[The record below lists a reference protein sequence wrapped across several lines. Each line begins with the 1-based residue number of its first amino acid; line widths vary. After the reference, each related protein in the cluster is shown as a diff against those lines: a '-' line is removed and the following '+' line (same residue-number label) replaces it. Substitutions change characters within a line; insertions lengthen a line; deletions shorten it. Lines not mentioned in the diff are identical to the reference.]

1 MSLFHRQAPASGPLE
16 IAPPDEAKSIPIARE
31 ELAMAR
37 APRSQIAEQFRGLRN
52 SIMALNP
59 DGAPRTLVMT
69 SALRG
74 EGKSVSAINLAL
86 ALAEVPG
93 NRVLLVDAD
102 LHRPSLESYL
112 GLPRRQGLTEL
123 LRGTCPIDRAIR
135 ATSAKDVWI
144 LGAGEI
150 PENPSQLLG
159 SERMRTLSA
168 QFKQRFGYI
177 VFDTPEALTISDASL
192 LGASADGILL
202 VVRLGSTPRHFVE
215 QTHNTLESLG
225 GNVLGTCLTGA
236 SVEDTST
243 RYASR

>member
-1 MSLFHRQAPASGPLE
+1 MSLFQRHAPATGPLE
-16 IAPPDEAKSIPIARE
+16 MAALDEGKDVPIARE
-31 ELAMAR
+31 EIAMVR

-52 SIMALNP
+52 SIIALNP

-144 LGAGEI
+144 LGAGEL

-159 SERMRTLSA
+159 SERMRTTSA

-177 VFDTPEALTISDASL
+177 VFDTPESLTISDASL

-215 QTHNTLESLG
+215 QTHNMLESLG

-236 SVEDTST
+236 SVEDTSE